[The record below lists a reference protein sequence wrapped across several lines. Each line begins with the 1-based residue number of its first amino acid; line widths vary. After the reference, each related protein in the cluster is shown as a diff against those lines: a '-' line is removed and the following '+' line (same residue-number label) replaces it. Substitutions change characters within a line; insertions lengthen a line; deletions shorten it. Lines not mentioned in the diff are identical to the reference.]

1 MKYLVI
7 VKPLR
12 DSLAP
17 ALSRALLQAYKDY
30 LAMG

>member
-1 MKYLVI
+1 MNYLVV

-17 ALSRALLQAYKDY
+17 ALSRAYLQAHKDY
-30 LAMG
+30 LTMG